1 MRAVLLLRGVERRS
15 PCSLEVVQCSFIMIL
30 RSLCKN
36 IYILQ
41 FLFFLFSYSLRC
53 TLAFLPSEC
62 QLFHVKQINNLNN
75 LMTQNTRF
83 TLNRNCAADP
93 LVCHLSNGNNY
104 KLSGETSQ
112 VFSVPL
118 EFLTFRTRL
127 PSSCY
132 WCKMCRLKDGLFNFF
147 QATYYLENYTNQLI
161 DKIKAT
167 CRHNCELT
175 VFHLTVL
182 NCRKRRKRKA
192 LIVI

>member
-41 FLFFLFSYSLRC
+41 FLFFISLLL
-53 TLAFLPSEC
+53 TLYTCIFAFGMSAVSCETDQ
-62 QLFHVKQINNLNN
+62 QLEQPNDSKHTIL
-75 LMTQNTRF
+75 

-93 LVCHLSNGNNY
+93 LVCHLSNGNSY

-132 WCKMCRLKDGLFNFF
+132 WCKMCRLKDGLLNFF
-147 QATYYLENYTNQLI
+147 SGYIL
-161 DKIKAT
+161 
-167 CRHNCELT
+167 
-175 VFHLTVL
+175 F
-182 NCRKRRKRKA
+182 RK
-192 LIVI
+192 LH